1 MIVGLC
7 SMFSYV
13 FADMVG
19 LSGVMS
25 IFFCA
30 IVLAH
35 RNYWNLSIEGQLVV
49 GATADAI
56 GSARRDGPGWRESS
70 AAWLWAACAGRGR

>member
-49 GATADAI
+49 RATADAI
-56 GSARRDGPGWRESS
+56 GSARVRALLRS
-70 AAWLWAACAGRGR
+70 ARGSHAARLWAP

>member
-49 GATADAI
+49 GALGQTIPKAH
-56 GSARRDGPGWRESS
+56 AR
-70 AAWLWAACAGRGR
+70 CA